1 MNDLAFSQ
9 APLVARIPLD
19 ALHRRLGARM
29 VPFAGYD
36 MPLHY
41 AAGIVAEHLH
51 TRAKAGLFDVSHMG
65 QAILAGPGAARLLE
79 TLTPADLLELA
90 PERTRYT
97 QLLDESGGVLDDLM
111 ATRLP
116 GRDERFFLVV
126 NAATKRQDFL
136 LIAHK
141 LPQLALHVQ
150 EARAM
155 LALQGPR
162 AADALKGLLPGVD
175 ELSFM
180 DWRAFDFEG
189 AGVYVTRSGYT
200 GEDGFEISLPAAIA
214 EDFALRLLD
223 HPDVAPI
230 GLGARDSLRL
240 EAGVCLYGHD
250 LDATTDPVEA
260 GLTFSIGK
268 RRRIE
273 GGFPGFARIRAA
285 LDQGPARLRVGLS
298 PQGKAPVREGAPILS
313 GDGREVGRVTSG
325 GFSPSLARPIAMG
338 YVERARAAPGT
349 PLHTELRGKTVEL
362 IVTKLPFLPHRYVHL
377 RKDRS

>member
-1 MNDLAFSQ
+1 LNDLAFSQ